1 MEVRMNGSNELAAG
15 VDGLI
20 EEGEAFRR
28 VRARAASAV
37 RLSSARSTRVFHTG
51 MAVAFLVTTFA
62 GFAPTYFLRGLSNR
76 VPLSPLL
83 HVHGLVFTAWL
94 LLLLVQT
101 ALVAGHQVAWHRRL
115 GIAGAL
121 LAAAMIPLGV
131 MVAIA
136 GARRGFATGATE
148 SLVFLIFPLGQM
160 LLFAACVGAA
170 MRARRKPE
178 IHRRLFMLA
187 TILVVTPA
195 ISRLPFV
202 PNPMVAIV
210 LSELF
215 VIAGMVHDWK
225 SRGRVHPV
233 YIWGGFVMLVSGPVR
248 FALGHTDA
256 WQAFARFLVR

>member
-1 MEVRMNGSNELAAG
+1 MNGSNELAVG
-15 VDGLI
+15 VGGLI

-28 VRARAASAV
+28 VRAGAAAA
-37 RLSSARSTRVFHTG
+37 ARSTARTTRVFHTG
-51 MAVAFLVTTFA
+51 MAVAFIVTTFA

-76 VPLSPLL
+76 APLSPLL
-83 HVHGLVFTAWL
+83 HIHGVVFTTWL
-94 LLLLVQT
+94 VLFLVQT
-101 ALVAGHQVAWHRRL
+101 ALVAGHRVAWHRRL
-115 GIAGAL
+115 GIAGGFV
-121 LAAAMIPLGV
+121 AAAMVPLGV

-136 GARRGFATGATE
+136 GARRGLATGAAE

-160 LLFAACVGAA
+160 VMFAICVGGA
-170 MRARRKPE
+170 MRTRRQPE
-178 IHRRLFMLA
+178 IHRRLFLLA

-202 PNPMVAIV
+202 PNPMVSIL

-233 YIWGGFVMLVSGPVR
+233 YIWGGLAMLVSGPLR
-248 FALGHTDA
+248 FVLGHTDA
-256 WQAFARFLVR
+256 WQVFARFLVQ